1 MTPEEIEERY
11 GKHALNMMYD
21 CLLQNTVH
29 GLADWILSM
38 YTEQDI
44 DAWITQLKKDEEDA
58 TC

>member
-11 GKHALNMMYD
+11 GKDALNMMYD

-29 GLADWILSM
+29 GLADWILST

-44 DAWITQLKKDEEDA
+44 DAWITQLQEDMEDES
-58 TC
+58 